1 MEAPTE
7 PRPIVNIEGELVSLG
22 PLDRSMIPLFQRWM
36 NDFTL
41 QPRIGAPLPVPYTI
55 EVEER
60 WYESVST
67 GNDRHTFA
75 IRERA
80 SGVVIGSVGL
90 HKIEPRS
97 GTATFG
103 VMIGEPTARG
113 KGYGTE
119 TASLMLDY
127 AFTILGL
134 HSVNLTVAGFNH
146 AAQAAYRKAGF
157 RECGRLREHIRF
169 AGKWWDQIHM
179 DCLEHEFESPVLAR
193 IIDPG

>member
-1 MEAPTE
+1 
-7 PRPIVNIEGELVSLG
+7 VNIEGQLVSLG
-22 PLDRSMIPLFQRWM
+22 PLDKAMLPLFQRWM
-36 NDFTL
+36 NDFAV
-41 QPRIGAPLPVPYTI
+41 QARIGIQLPAPFTI
-55 EVEER
+55 EVEEK

-80 SGVVIGSVGL
+80 TGNVIGSVGL
-90 HKIEPRS
+90 HKVEPRS
-97 GTATFG
+97 GSATFG
-103 VMIGEPTARG
+103 IMIGEPAARG

-119 TASLMLDY
+119 TATLMLDY

-146 AAQAAYRKAGF
+146 AGQAAYRKAGF

-169 AGKWWDQIHM
+169 AGKWWDQIQM
-179 DCLEHEFESPVLAR
+179 DCLAHEFDSPVLAR